1 MKKTTVVIPN
11 LNGERYIRKCLKSI
25 DRLRYDIVVVDNGSK
40 DRSCDIIRKE
50 FPYVRLLENE
60 RNLGFCSAVNA
71 GVREAD
77 TEYVFLLN
85 NDAFLSPD
93 CIGKLER
100 FMDGKSDAFSCQA
113 RIMSALHPEVID
125 DDGDL
130 YSVMGWAFCPSKG
143 KTADRGEG
151 MIKGAEKV
159 FSCCACAALYR
170 KDVWDRLGGMDER
183 HFAYLED
190 VDTGWRANKEGYGNY
205 CLNSATAWHLGS
217 ASSGSRYNAFKAVQS
232 ARNSVFIIGKNMTP
246 WQKALNFVPFAAGFA
261 VKTCFYAKYG
271 LWMEYL
277 SGLFKGLILLSRCD
291 RTDVYF
297 RAGEGMPPGNRLK
310 TELGLESMMIK
321 AAFRRFG

>member
-11 LNGERYIRKCLKSI
+11 LNGERYIRKCIRSI

-40 DRSCDIIRKE
+40 DRSCGIVKKE
-50 FPYVRLLENE
+50 FPYVKLIENNK
-60 RNLGFCSAVNA
+60 NLGFCRAVNQ
-71 GVREAD
+71 GVASSE

-85 NDAFLSPD
+85 NDAFVAPD

-100 FMDGKSDAFSCQA
+100 LLDSRKDVFSCQA

-143 KTADRGEG
+143 KEAERGDG
-151 MIKGAEKV
+151 LSKGEEKV

-190 VDTGWRANKEGYGNY
+190 VDIGWRAGKEGFVNVCQNG
-205 CLNSATAWHLGS
+205 AAAWHLGS
-217 ASSGSRYNAFKAVQS
+217 AVSGSRYNAFKAVQS
-232 ARNSVFIIGKNMTP
+232 ARNNVFIIGKNMTS
-246 WQKALNFVPFAAGFA
+246 WQMALNFVPCVLGFI
-261 VKTCFYAKYG
+261 VKTCFFAGQG
-271 LWMEYL
+271 LWREYL
-277 SGLFKGLILLSRCD
+277 DGVFKGLLLLSHCGREG
-291 RTDVYF
+291 VYF
-297 RAGEGMPPGNRLK
+297 HAGEGLSPKDRFRMELRL
-310 TELGLESMMIK
+310 EAMMIEG
-321 AAFRRFG
+321 AFRRIS